1 MTQQTLL
8 AYLGKSQV
16 ASPGQATTISE
27 TMPMRFTRLFW
38 IFMFLPLRAAF
49 AQSPDDNRSLGDIA
63 REAREQKLLH
73 ANNVTPHSARIREL
87 IADIGVN
94 DADEYRGQMLELL
107 NREDFDGL
115 EHAAEKASSGKGRFP
130 GGVWKLYS
138 FYDAISQPAGGRQAS
153 DASWNV
159 HIAIY

>member
-49 AQSPDDNRSLGDIA
+49 AQSPDDNRSLGDMP
-63 REAREQKLLH
+63 EKPVNKNFSTPTTSLH
-73 ANNVTPHSARIREL
+73 IPLA
-87 IADIGVN
+87 
-94 DADEYRGQMLELL
+94 Y
-107 NREDFDGL
+107 
-115 EHAAEKASSGKGRFP
+115 ASSSP
-130 GGVWKLYS
+130 
-138 FYDAISQPAGGRQAS
+138 ISA
-153 DASWNV
+153 
-159 HIAIY
+159 